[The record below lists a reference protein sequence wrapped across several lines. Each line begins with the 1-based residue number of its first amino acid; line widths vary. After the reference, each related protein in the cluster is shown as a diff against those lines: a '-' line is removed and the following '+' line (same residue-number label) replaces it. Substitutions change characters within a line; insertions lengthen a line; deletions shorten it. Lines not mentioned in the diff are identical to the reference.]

1 VLRPLRPRIY
11 ISTRALRPSKLGGPF
26 NAKPNGRWESN
37 HVHQIATLKKDWQVA
52 AFRHLIRPFYLRRA
66 AHSKWDGKNIIP
78 KGIRAPVPFL
88 EDPEDPKDRTGE
100 HYRNTTTLLGGLH
113 GTTMAADKNRAN
125 HARMFAWCSLWEEW
139 YAIEHNPNLTA
150 THKMAQQTALMKA
163 GLAKRKPT
171 PRIVKL
177 VSLLKMIKAMGEK
190 FNSCHSVSP
199 IIPQTLQQLD
209 VHGPYVV
216 VQKPDLYRYR

>member
-1 VLRPLRPRIY
+1 
-11 ISTRALRPSKLGGPF
+11 LGGPF
-26 NAKPNGRWESN
+26 NAKPNGRRESN

-100 HYRNTTTLLGGLH
+100 HYRNATTLLGGLH
-113 GTTMAADKNRAN
+113 GTTMAAIKNRAN

-139 YAIEHNPNLTA
+139 YAI
-150 THKMAQQTALMKA
+150 
-163 GLAKRKPT
+163 
-171 PRIVKL
+171 
-177 VSLLKMIKAMGEK
+177 
-190 FNSCHSVSP
+190 
-199 IIPQTLQQLD
+199 
-209 VHGPYVV
+209 
-216 VQKPDLYRYR
+216 